1 MDVPRHVAAGLR
13 VRGRALADSSWPVG
27 SAAQRRAVLALVERL
42 GLWAA
47 LFDGTGRLLETS
59 PSLQPLLTTGEPALR
74 AAMHRAAAAAL
85 SGPAALGSGSATLDW
100 SIARVVRT
108 ARSAGRRYRLR
119 AARTAGDLEWL
130 DDGALVLVERLRD
143 EWCDDTDEWTRYRLT
158 PRETEVAGL
167 LARGFAPERIAEA
180 LSVSRHTARRHIESI
195 ETKLSVH
202 SRAEAAVKLLRSRPP
217 SVAG

>member
-1 MDVPRHVAAGLR
+1 MVDT
-13 VRGRALADSSWPVG
+13 SWPVG
-27 SAAQRRAVLALVERL
+27 TSAQRRAVLALVERL

-47 LFDGTGRLLETS
+47 LFDGAGRLLETS
-59 PSLQPLLTTGEPALR
+59 PTLQPLLSTCEPALR

-85 SGPAALGSGSATLDW
+85 SGHVALGSRAAPIDW
-100 SIARVVRT
+100 SVARVVRT

-130 DDGALVLVERLRD
+130 DEGALVLVEPLRD
-143 EWCDDTDEWTRYRLT
+143 EWCDGAVEWTRYRLT

-167 LARGFAPERIAEA
+167 LARGFAAERIAEA

-202 SRAEAAVKLLRSRPP
+202 SRAEAAVKLLRARPP
-217 SVAG
+217 IASG

>member
-1 MDVPRHVAAGLR
+1 MSDT
-13 VRGRALADSSWPVG
+13 SWPVG
-27 SAAQRRAVLALVERL
+27 TTAQRRAVLALVERL

-47 LFDGTGRLLETS
+47 LFDGAGRLLESS
-59 PSLQPLLTTGEPALR
+59 PSLQPLISTGEPALR

-85 SGPAALGSGSATLDW
+85 SGNVALGSGSPTIDW
-100 SIARVVRT
+100 NIARVVRT
-108 ARSAGRRYRLR
+108 AQSAGRRYRLR
-119 AARTAGDLEWL
+119 AARTAGDLDWL

-143 EWCDDTDEWTRYRLT
+143 ECCDNATEWAGYRLT

-167 LARGFAPERIAEA
+167 LARGFAAERIAEA

-202 SRAEAAVKLLRSRPP
+202 SRAEAAVKLLQARSPGA
-217 SVAG
+217 SG